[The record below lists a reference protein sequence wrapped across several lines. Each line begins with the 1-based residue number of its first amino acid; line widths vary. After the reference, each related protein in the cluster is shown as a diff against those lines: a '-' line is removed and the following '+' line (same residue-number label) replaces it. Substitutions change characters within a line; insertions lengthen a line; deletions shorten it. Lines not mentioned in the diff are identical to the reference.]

1 MKSLEEG
8 ARLHLLFQRREGQ
21 EEGGGVLK
29 EGLTQFQNYSWRLLA
44 ELRIGVEPG
53 PAPPL
58 PALGGARA
66 TAPAPPPAADPCRRQ
81 VSPSPIAWAT
91 ESRHKTLCIG

>member
-1 MKSLEEG
+1 M
-8 ARLHLLFQRREGQ
+8 
-21 EEGGGVLK
+21 LK

-44 ELRIGVEPG
+44 ELRVGVEPG

-81 VSPSPIAWAT
+81 VSLSPIAQT
-91 ESRHKTLCIG
+91 QDSLYRVRGG